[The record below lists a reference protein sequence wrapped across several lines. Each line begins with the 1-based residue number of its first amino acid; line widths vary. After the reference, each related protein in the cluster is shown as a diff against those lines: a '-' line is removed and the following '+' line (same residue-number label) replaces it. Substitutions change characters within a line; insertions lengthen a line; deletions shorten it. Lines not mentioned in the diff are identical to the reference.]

1 MKDVWKATRTERRV
15 QDFAQRRAS
24 KQLLSVPWIH
34 FRRTQSEYLRWEAF
48 SLWVRSV
55 VESEDRLPPALAT
68 ALTKKCPG
76 FVEAESPV
84 DQPSLLAVRLDEWI
98 RNRTFARIKQEGWLD
113 ALLFYSVRDLRSKC
127 VWAHWE
133 RCAEQWG
140 RKPPSRYPS
149 FQSWFRAAF
158 RYDPIPK
165 VSVKR
170 LAAAV
175 EDYVDWF
182 SFARWVLPSLGWDS
196 ELPARAALEVNRRLP
211 GFLETGRSFAW
222 NGRKT
227 NATIESRL
235 MRHIENHYFSEA
247 KNESWIEILRH
258 HVQGHPRYARVAV
271 YADHWGKQRLR
282 TRLCAYPSF
291 GRWRRAAENHIEGRT
306 RGG

>member
-15 QDFAQRRAS
+15 QDFVRRRAS

-55 VESEDRLPPALAT
+55 VESEDRLPAALAT

-76 FVEAESPV
+76 FVEAEKPV

-98 RNRTFARIKQEGWLD
+98 RNRTFAHIKQEGWLD
-113 ALLFYSVRDLRSKC
+113 ALLFYSVRDLRSQC

-133 RCAEQWG
+133 RCAEEWG
-140 RKPPSRYPS
+140 RKQPSRYPS

-165 VSVKR
+165 VSVNR
-170 LAAAV
+170 LTAAV
-175 EDYVDWF
+175 EDYVDWV
-182 SFARWVLPSLGWDS
+182 SFARWVLPLLECHS
-196 ELPARAALEVNRRLP
+196 ELPARAAGEVNRRLP
-211 GFLETGRSFAW
+211 GFLEAGRLFAG
-222 NGRKT
+222 NEQKT

-235 MRHIENHYFSEA
+235 MRCIENHYFSEA
-247 KNESWIEILRH
+247 KNESWLGSLRH
-258 HVQGHPRYARVAV
+258 RVQCHPRYLRIAA
-271 YADHWGKQRLR
+271 YADHWGRQRPR
-282 TRLCAYPSF
+282 TRVRTYTSF
-291 GRWRRAAENHIEGRT
+291 DRWYRAAENHIEGRT
-306 RGG
+306 RGR